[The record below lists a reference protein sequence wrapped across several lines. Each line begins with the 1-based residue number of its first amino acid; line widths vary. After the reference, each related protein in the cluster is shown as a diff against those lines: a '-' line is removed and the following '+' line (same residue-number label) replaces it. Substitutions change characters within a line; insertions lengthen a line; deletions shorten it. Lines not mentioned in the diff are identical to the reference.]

1 MAQELFG
8 ILKVLS
14 VESICAQVLSMHS
27 KEIIQ
32 KESHTIK
39 RILRNTI

>member
-14 VESICAQVLSMHS
+14 VESICAQVLSMRS

-39 RILRNTI
+39 RIPRNTI